1 MLIPTPGRCAH
12 SHRTR
17 THRTCDK
24 RTESGDDATT
34 KDETEAHRAWGER
47 RVERHP
53 GKDPAPKADAGAP
66 TPPHSQLSPPEGRT
80 QGKTHATLS
89 SPRGT
94 KAWDH
99 RQPQAIGPTTAR
111 HTAPRPAAQ
120 TMCRGQ
126 PASWPPRLAKIP
138 TGDGAEEEKNRAK
151 ASRGSGGR
159 QTGGPRR
166 R

>member
-1 MLIPTPGRCAH
+1 MSRFGLLRFGQFLDLECDTAVCDVLISDFKMLIPTPGRCAGAH

-80 QGKTHATLS
+80 RGKTHATLS

-99 RQPQAIGPTTAR
+99 RQPQVIGPTTAR

-120 TMCRGQ
+120 IMC
-126 PASWPPRLAKIP
+126 
-138 TGDGAEEEKNRAK
+138 
-151 ASRGSGGR
+151 
-159 QTGGPRR
+159 
-166 R
+166 